1 MPEKLLPYLI
11 RHLQE
16 WQQFAL
22 IEPQS
27 GTDPLI
33 ASLET
38 AIQQY
43 LRSAEPHPLFD
54 SAVVV
59 WWNEFHDHALL
70 VPCALHAHGRH
81 LVTQDAK
88 AFRLVRTKPLSS
100 PQEKA
105 ASSS

>member
-1 MPEKLLPYLI
+1 MMPEKLLPYLI

-22 IEPQS
+22 IEPQRE
-27 GTDPLI
+27 TAPII

-59 WWNEFHDHALL
+59 WWNESQDHALL

-81 LVTQDAK
+81 IVTQDAK
-88 AFRLVRTKPLSS
+88 AFRLVKVKPLAHS
-100 PQEKA
+100 PEQA
-105 ASSS
+105 ASS